1 VGRDPSAV
9 FALAVL
15 NPLVLLGL
23 LGGAHNDALMLGL
36 LVAGCTVAR
45 RHHVVG
51 GLVLCG
57 LAAEV
62 KIPALIGTVF
72 IGWWWAGAG
81 AGAGRRV
88 ARVAVAVGFTVG
100 LMAVV
105 AALSSLGWRWVSG
118 LSNPGVVVSWLD
130 PATGVGLLLAHG
142 ASALGYGGHQK
153 ALVDGVRA
161 AALILAAALSV
172 RLLVRSERRGE
183 VQALGW
189 SLLAFVILGPVVW
202 PWYETWGLVFLAVVA
217 DGWVLLLVLV
227 ASVVACFADMP
238 SPGLL
243 TDANAVLVALCWAA
257 VVAVTCV
264 YASRRIPGV
273 VRLGARLR
281 ARPTE
286 PVTPG

>member
-1 VGRDPSAV
+1 
-9 FALAVL
+9 
-15 NPLVLLGL
+15 
-23 LGGAHNDALMLGL
+23 MLGL

-45 RHHVVG
+45 RHHVVA

-62 KIPALIGTVF
+62 KIPALIGAVF

-88 ARVAVAVGFTVG
+88 ARVAAAVAFTVG

-105 AALSSLGWRWVSG
+105 AALSGLGWRWVSG

-142 ASALGYGGHQK
+142 ARALGFGGHQK
-153 ALVDGVRA
+153 TLVDGVRA
-161 AALILAAALSV
+161 AALVLAAGLSV

-189 SLLAFVILGPVVW
+189 SLLAFVVLGPVVW

-217 DGWVLLLVLV
+217 DGWVLVLVLV
-227 ASVVACFADMP
+227 GSVVACFADMP

-243 TDANAVLVALCWAA
+243 ADANAVLVSLCWLA
-257 VVAVTCV
+257 VAAVTCV
-264 YASRRIPGV
+264 YAFRRIPSV
-273 VRLGARLR
+273 VRFGARLR
-281 ARPTE
+281 TWPTGR
-286 PVTPG
+286 VTPG